1 MKVFLKI
8 INSFKGRVLLILL
21 AIFLSFVY
29 IIFYLFYVQIVKGNE
44 WKETGERQYKSEHVV
59 KSKRGRIVTNDGEIL
74 AYDGES
80 YAVTLDPTLIVID
93 NVDNLMELFKKYIPS
108 FDSKKVKNEIIEK
121 RKNSKRY
128 IKIEN
133 TIDYRTKKLISDEI
147 SKDVNLKSGV
157 FFETNF
163 IRNYIKN
170 NAFQELIGYLDNENK
185 GVYGIEKFYDE
196 KLTGV
201 DGLIEGFRTPRNFLS
216 MPSLRDRKE
225 AISARDGY
233 SAILTIDSVIQY
245 AMDEEMRK
253 TFEEYSAVSTMGIL
267 IEVETGKILAMSSYP
282 KTNNN
287 AEVKN
292 RPITD
297 LFEPG
302 SIFKPVTVSM
312 GLQSGVINA
321 NSTIYSDGYI
331 KVADRTIRD
340 HDGSTT
346 GALTLEKLIAHSGN
360 VGMVR
365 IAQMIKNEEF
375 YKYLENIGFGSKT
388 GVDTFSESTQKLFG
402 QKEMSEVKKANISFG
417 QGIAMTQI
425 QMIMALNTV
434 INNGKLVKP
443 YVVDRLVDSDGNVVE
458 QNRPQNLKNVF
469 SEEASRLNR
478 QYMEA
483 VVTKGTGRGVRIPGY
498 RIGGKT
504 GTAQKSGN
512 RGYEAGKYFS
522 SFFAFFPV
530 DKPKYAILIT
540 VNEPQGAY
548 YGAAVALP
556 PAKSVLEKLIKY
568 KGINPEGIVQNQK
581 EKTSKQ
587 INSIAVRKD
596 LSKIASE
603 FNNGVMPDITGL
615 SLRELLSIYPQKRF
629 PKYKINGSG
638 KVESQYP
645 MPGTNLTKDTE
656 IRINLE

>member
-1 MKVFLKI
+1 MRDFLKI
-8 INSFKGRVLLILL
+8 INGFKARVLLILI
-21 AIFLSFVY
+21 AISLGFLY
-29 IIFYLFYVQIVKGNE
+29 IIIYLFYVQIIKGNE
-44 WKETGERQYKSEHVV
+44 WKETGERQYKSEHVI

-74 AYDGES
+74 AYDGEN
-80 YAVTLDPTLIVID
+80 YAITLDPTLIVIE
-93 NVDNLMELFKKYIPS
+93 NVDNLMGLFKKYIPS
-108 FDSKKVKNEIIEK
+108 FNPEKIKNEIVEK
-121 RKNSKRY
+121 RKQNKRY

-133 TIDYRTKKLISDEI
+133 VIDYKTKKLISDEI
-147 SKDVNLKSGV
+147 SGDMNLKSGV

-163 IRNYIKN
+163 TRNYIRN
-170 NAFQELIGYLDNENK
+170 NAFQELVGYLDNENK

-225 AISARDGY
+225 AVSARDGY
-233 SAILTIDSVIQY
+233 STVLTIDSVVQY
-245 AMDEEMRK
+245 AMDEEMK
-253 TFEEYSAVSTMGIL
+253 KAFEEYSAVSTMGIL

-282 KTNNN
+282 KAANN

-292 RPITD
+292 RPMTD

-302 SIFKPVTVSM
+302 SIFKPITVSM

-321 NSTIYSDGYI
+321 NSTIHSNGYI
-331 KVADRTIRD
+331 RVADRTIRD

-346 GALTLEKLIAHSGN
+346 GTLSLEKLVAHSGN

-365 IAQMIKNEEF
+365 IAQMIKNQEF
-375 YKYLENIGFGSKT
+375 YDYLKNIGFGSKT
-388 GVDTFSESTQKLFG
+388 GIDIFSESTQKLFE
-402 QKEMSEVKKANISFG
+402 QKEMTEVKKANISFG

-425 QMIMALNTV
+425 QMLMALNTV
-434 INNGKLVKP
+434 INNGKLMKP
-443 YVVDRLVDSDGNVVE
+443 YVVDRLIDSDGNVVQ
-458 QNRPQNLKNVF
+458 QNKPETLKNVF
-469 SEEASRLNR
+469 NEEASRLNR

-530 DKPKYAILIT
+530 DNPKYAILIK

-556 PAKSVLEKLIKY
+556 PAKIVLEKLIKY

-581 EKTSKQ
+581 GNNERQ
-587 INSIAVRKD
+587 INSIAVKKD
-596 LSKIASE
+596 LSKIVAE
-603 FNNGVMPDITGL
+603 FDKGLMPNLTGI
-615 SLRELLSIYPQKRF
+615 SLRELLSVYPQQKF
-629 PKYKINGSG
+629 PKYKVNGSG
-638 KVESQYP
+638 KVVSQYP
-645 MPGTNLTKDTE
+645 LPGVKLEKDTE
-656 IRINLE
+656 IKINLE